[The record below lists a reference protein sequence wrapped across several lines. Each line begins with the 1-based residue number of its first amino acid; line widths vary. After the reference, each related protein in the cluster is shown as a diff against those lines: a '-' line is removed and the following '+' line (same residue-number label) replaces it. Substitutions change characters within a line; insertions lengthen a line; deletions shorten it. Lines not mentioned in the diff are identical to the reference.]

1 MTSDPALRRAYLK
14 YSDRYFE
21 SKLPFGLTVYWEP
34 ASGNLGETFE
44 IETLDDTGGEPELGI
59 RIDPVL
65 RFSGKM
71 WRFTLL
77 HEMCHVKMYPDFL
90 SHGKK
95 FQQEMMRLANLGA
108 FKKLW

>member
-14 YSDRYFE
+14 YNDLHFE
-21 SKLPFGLTVYWEP
+21 SQLPFGLTVYWEP

-44 IETLDDTGGEPELGI
+44 IETLEDTGGEPDLGI

-65 RFSGKM
+65 RFSGRM

-77 HEMCHVKMYPDFL
+77 HEMVHVKFYPDL

-95 FQQEMMRLANLGA
+95 FQQEMTRLALAGA